1 MISIVCSTGTLVK
14 RLSTSCCDEYPNVPA
29 KIDEIL
35 SDSTK
40 FMKMDKDSTEDLK
53 KQINQLIAQI
63 KQFNKEY
70 PLQNLT
76 GHFEPGRIYI
86 YIYIYIYR

>member
-1 MISIVCSTGTLVK
+1 MNTQM
-14 RLSTSCCDEYPNVPA
+14 YQQ

-40 FMKMDKDSTEDLK
+40 FMKIDKDPTEDLK

-63 KQFNKEY
+63 KQDNKEY
-70 PLQNLT
+70 PLQKLT
-76 GHFEPGRIYI
+76 GHFEPQTTARSSVQTNYFASGYSYVRTI
-86 YIYIYIYR
+86 

>member
-1 MISIVCSTGTLVK
+1 M
-14 RLSTSCCDEYPNVPA
+14 YQQ

-40 FMKMDKDSTEDLK
+40 FMEIDKDPTEDLK

-63 KQFNKEY
+63 KQ
-70 PLQNLT
+70 
-76 GHFEPGRIYI
+76 
-86 YIYIYIYR
+86 